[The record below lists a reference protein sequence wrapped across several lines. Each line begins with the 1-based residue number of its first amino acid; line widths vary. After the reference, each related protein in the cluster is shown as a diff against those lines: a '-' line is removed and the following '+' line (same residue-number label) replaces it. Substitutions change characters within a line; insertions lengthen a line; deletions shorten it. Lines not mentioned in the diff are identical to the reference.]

1 MRSELGG
8 IFLAAWYR
16 PIKHSSSNSLSLFL
30 SLSAKRPLQPRPP
43 FPPLRGKRTLARTSA
58 ADIRAHT
65 THFFFSVLG
74 KYRGASN
81 QTGYVLRFQKMDSI
95 LGFRLCRWF
104 STSAL
109 TLWALLPR
117 CLRVLYLGRCRLAR
131 RVYWSQIGCLLLTV
145 FESLVHMTE
154 PGCSW
159 RRGSPLGKTYG

>member
-1 MRSELGG
+1 MHSELGG
-8 IFLAAWYR
+8 IFFAAWYR
-16 PIKHSSSNSLSLFL
+16 PIKHSSSNSLSPSFCL
-30 SLSAKRPLQPRPP
+30 
-43 FPPLRGKRTLARTSA
+43 FPPNAPCRPALPFHLSVVNAHW
-58 ADIRAHT
+58 RAPVRPT
-65 THFFFSVLG
+65 TVLILFFSVLG

-81 QTGYVLRFQKMDSI
+81 QTGYLLRFQKMDSI

-109 TLWALLPR
+109 TLWALLPS
-117 CLRVLYLGRCRLAR
+117 CLRVLYLGRCRLVR